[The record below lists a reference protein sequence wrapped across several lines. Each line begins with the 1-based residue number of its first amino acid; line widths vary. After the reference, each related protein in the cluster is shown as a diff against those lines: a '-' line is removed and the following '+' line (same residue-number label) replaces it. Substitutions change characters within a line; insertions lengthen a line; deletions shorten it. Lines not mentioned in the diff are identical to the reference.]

1 MDDIW
6 CVFIILVSL
15 VSIIP
20 LALGITLL
28 TGWFIEKLFG

>member
-1 MDDIW
+1 MSDMW

-20 LALGITLL
+20 VGLGIMLL
-28 TGWFIEKLFG
+28 TGWIIEKLF